1 MNRKIIALFG
11 ALALN
16 AAMLA
21 QKPAVVASDK
31 TGWHKIGE
39 TTVDFNKDHDEII
52 VMMADRFSALKFKV
66 TDAPVEIT
74 DIDVVFEEGDTQNIK
89 VGYAYK
95 PEGAESR
102 VIDLKGGS
110 ERNLKKVVYRY
121 KTMPNMK
128 DKKAHM
134 ELWGMKTNADKKA
147 KDADHHK
154 HDESQH
160 KDHH

>member
-1 MNRKIIALFG
+1 MRMRITALFG

-16 AAMLA
+16 AVMLA

-31 TGWHKIGE
+31 SGWHKIGE

-52 VMMADRFSALKFKV
+52 VMMADKFSALKFKV

-74 DIDVVFEEGDTQNIK
+74 DIDVAFEEGDAQNIK
-89 VGYAYK
+89 VGFAYK
-95 PEGAESR
+95 PAGAESR

-110 ERNLKKVVYRY
+110 ERNLKKVTYRY
-121 KTMPNMK
+121 KTMANAK

-134 ELWGMKTNADKKA
+134 ELWGLKTNADKG
-147 KDADHHK
+147 D
-154 HDESQH
+154 H
-160 KDHH
+160 KDHKDHNH